1 MEDEKF
7 HRFGADVSG
16 MPLPGRFT
24 YPFHYTPHP
33 LCLLAAEEVQRYV
46 ASRAD
51 WAEELAKGKMFGV
64 LVVEDKAGE
73 VGYLAA
79 FSGNLAH
86 SNQHTFFVP
95 PVYDLLQPDG
105 FFKKEEEEISALNHR
120 IAAWEASPAYL
131 NARQAYAD
139 AQKESARAL
148 QAYKEEMKQ
157 AKLRRDAL
165 RKQSLTEE
173 EAARLVRESQFQKA
187 EYKRLERTWKAKLD
201 VLETHLRP
209 YAKQIEAGKAE
220 RKRRSAALQLRLFA
234 QFRFRNA
241 QGEEKDLC
249 ELFAPTPSHVP
260 PAGAGECAAPKL
272 LQYAYLHQLRPRA
285 MAEFWWGASPV
296 SEVRH
301 AGHFYPACQGK
312 CGPIL
317 RFMLQG
323 LDVDENPLAKEA
335 EERMPLEI
343 CYEDEYLLVVN
354 KPAGMLSVP
363 GKEARTSVYA
373 EVRRQYPEAT
383 GPLLVHRLD
392 MDTSGLLL
400 IAKRKDIHQA
410 LQAQFKHRTVR
421 KQYVAWLEGI
431 VPTDRGVIDL
441 PLCPDWLDRP
451 RQVVD
456 KAQGKPA
463 MTRYEVLRR
472 EGNRTLITFY
482 PETGRTH
489 QLRVHA
495 AHPDGLNAP
504 IVGDRLYG
512 TPSVR
517 LYLHAARLTF
527 RHPTTGEEIS
537 IEKRAGWE

>member
-1 MEDEKF
+1 MVAHIYYILRYGRREVSSVRGGRERAAFARAVHLSVPLYASSALPFGRGRGATLRGFAGGLGGRVGERED
-7 HRFGADVSG
+7 V
-16 MPLPGRFT
+16 
-24 YPFHYTPHP
+24 
-33 LCLLAAEEVQRYV
+33 
-46 ASRAD
+46 
-51 WAEELAKGKMFGV
+51 WLAKGKMFGV

-120 IAAWEASPAYL
+120 ITAWEASPAYL

-139 AQKESARAL
+139 AQKESTRASL
-148 QAYKEEMKQ
+148 AFKEEMKQ
-157 AKLRRDAL
+157 AKFRRDAL
-165 RKQSLTEE
+165 REQSLTEE
-173 EAARLVRESQFQKA
+173 EKARLVRESQFQKA
-187 EYKRLERTWKAKLD
+187 EYKRLERAWKAELD
-201 VLETHLRP
+201 VLETRLRP
-209 YAKQIEAGKAE
+209 YAEQIEAGKAE

-335 EERMPLEI
+335 EEGMPLEI

-354 KPAGMLSVP
+354 KPTGMLSVP

-431 VPTDRGVIDL
+431 VPTDS
-441 PLCPDWLDRP
+441 
-451 RQVVD
+451 
-456 KAQGKPA
+456 
-463 MTRYEVLRR
+463 
-472 EGNRTLITFY
+472 TLIAFY

-527 RHPTTGEEIS
+527 CHPATGEEIS